1 MIPDLR
7 VLAIDFGIQ
16 VEIKPIEE
24 IKMPHGGRREGAGR
38 KRGSRLK
45 NPPRTRSA
53 ITAMEAAAAGL
64 TPVDYLLGIMRNE
77 TLDMPVRL
85 DAAKAVAPYVH
96 PRLASI
102 EARVETMHTMPDELL
117 TLRLESG
124 LDRLDRLPLIEV
136 VDDDASAEEE
146 PAGVGA
152 VP

>member
-1 MIPDLR
+1 
-7 VLAIDFGIQ
+7 
-16 VEIKPIEE
+16 
-24 IKMPHGGRREGAGR
+24 
-38 KRGSRLK
+38 
-45 NPPRTRSA
+45 
-53 ITAMEAAAAGL
+53 
-64 TPVDYLLGIMRNE
+64 
-77 TLDMPVRL
+77 MPVRL

-102 EARVETMHTMPDELL
+102 EGRVETMHTMPDELL

>member
-1 MIPDLR
+1 M
-7 VLAIDFGIQ
+7 A
-16 VEIKPIEE
+16 
-24 IKMPHGGRREGAGR
+24 HGGARPGAGR
-38 KRGSRLK
+38 KRGSRTK
-45 NPPRTRSA
+45 NPKPHPTRA
-53 ITAMEAAAAGL
+53 KILAMEAAAAGL

-77 TLDMPVRL
+77 TLELPVRL
-85 DAAKAVAPYVH
+85 EAAKAVAPYVH